1 MVRELRESP
10 RSPGR
15 YVVVLSTG
23 QECVVGIDAL
33 ADAGATRVG
42 VVVPE
47 ERLAQLLR
55 AAAVTALTDRALNSM
70 ARGRRTRRELEL
82 RLRRHEPDPQL
93 IAAALDRLE
102 ASGLLSDAEVAKAEA
117 ESRLRRG
124 EAPGRVR
131 QTLRRKGIDA
141 RGTEEAISHAVE
153 ADGFDEVEACRR
165 QAERRQRALASLEPA
180 VAHRRLMA
188 FLLRRGF
195 SGGVVRRVLES
206 MKRG

>member
-1 MVRELRESP
+1 M
-10 RSPGR
+10 
-15 YVVVLSTG
+15 LSTG
-23 QECVVGIDAL
+23 QQCVVGIEAL

-42 VVVPE
+42 AAIPE
-47 ERLAQLLR
+47 ERLTRLLR

-82 RLRRHEPDPQL
+82 RLRRYEPDPQL
-93 IAAALDRLE
+93 IAEALDRLE
-102 ASGLLSDAEVAKAEA
+102 ASGLLSDADVARAEA

-141 RGTEEAISHAVE
+141 RGAEQALSQAVE

-195 SGGVVRRVLES
+195 SGAVVRRVLDT

>member
-180 VAHRRLMA
+180 VAQRRLMA